1 MAGRMGGGESRLATV
16 NRNRKVLNKK
26 TYVERGEGGEHNK
39 NRKKS
44 RKKKNIFSLNE
55 VE

>member
-1 MAGRMGGGESRLATV
+1 MGGGVESRLATI
-16 NRNRKVLNKK
+16 NRNSKGPNKK
-26 TYVERGEGGEHNK
+26 IYTEREEGGEQNK

-44 RKKKNIFSLNE
+44 RKKNIFSLNE